1 MNVLKQQ
8 FTSIKRNKI
17 GIKLRDVIMLL
28 LAIVLFTSCSNDDG
42 NLATNDAIT
51 IKDVLTDVGFNGYA
65 IVTKNG
71 EDLVRQ
77 GFGLANVNT
86 EMPQDYNLAYRL
98 ASVSKTL
105 TAAAVIQLKRDGLI
119 ANFNQTLSEFDDG
132 FPEGNQITIAHL
144 LSHQSGI
151 PDYFFLA
158 KEANEQGETLDLDAI
173 YDLITDLISENNLD
187 FTPGTS
193 KAYSNSNYFLAGLL
207 IQELSGMSYHDYIQ
221 QKILNPLDMNNTF
234 KGLDNIDV
242 NTHAQGYKNEIPNSN
257 YPMVNAFGAGDF
269 SSSPKNMEIWVNAV
283 KNNWFT
289 EVEKAEIFAQ
299 DVPSGYVDFG
309 LGWFTSQ
316 EGNSTMFWHG
326 GDINGYWSIIGFLP
340 ESNTTVVVLSNQ
352 ESDNEATQRNAVI
365 QYLLTN
371 SHY

>member
-1 MNVLKQQ
+1 
-8 FTSIKRNKI
+8 
-17 GIKLRDVIMLL
+17 MLL
-28 LAIVLFTSCSNDDG
+28 LLAVVLFASCSNDDDT
-42 NLATNDAIT
+42 NLPTNDSVT
-51 IKDVLTDVGFNGYA
+51 IKDLLTDVGFNGFA

-86 EMPQDYNLAYRL
+86 EMPQDYNLAYRI

-105 TAAAVIQLKRDGLI
+105 TAAAIVQLKRDGLI
-119 ANFNQTLSEFDDG
+119 TNFNQTLSEFDDD
-132 FPEGNQITIAHL
+132 FPKGNQITIAHL

-158 KEANEQGETLDLDAI
+158 KEANEQGETLNLEAI

-187 FTPGTS
+187 FTPGAS

-207 IQELSGMSYHDYIQ
+207 IQELSGMSYHNYIK
-221 QKILNPLDMNNTF
+221 QKILNPLEMNNTF
-234 KGLDNIDV
+234 RGLDNIDTD
-242 NTHAQGYKNEIPNSN
+242 THAQGYKNEMPNSN
-257 YPMVNAFGAGDF
+257 YSMVNAFGAGDY
-269 SSSPKNMEIWVNAV
+269 SSSPENMEIWVNAV

-289 EVEKAEIFAQ
+289 EAEKSKIFAQ

-326 GDINGYWSIIGFLP
+326 GDINGYWSIIGFIP
-340 ESNTTVVVLSNQ
+340 ENNTTVVLLSNQ
-352 ESDNEATQRNAVI
+352 ESDNEATQRSAVI

-371 SHY
+371 SQY